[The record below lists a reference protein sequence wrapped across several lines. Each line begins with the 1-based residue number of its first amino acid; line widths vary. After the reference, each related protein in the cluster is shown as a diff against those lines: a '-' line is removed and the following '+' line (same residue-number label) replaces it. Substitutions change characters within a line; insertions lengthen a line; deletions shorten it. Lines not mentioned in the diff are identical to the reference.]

1 MAELLKQQHNLVV
14 LELSLDRLSKSASS
28 FGSTVFKLEVSGTS
42 LFEIKTDSKEMGL
55 PNNLREAREYRYNE
69 PIYTIPEIVMQ
80 ELQKRLPG
88 VLDPGIP
95 LWLQLAN
102 DCGILPLVPWERL
115 LQPRLGVPILRLPY
129 FAIKPFSPTSS
140 SLDIILCA
148 STPVAK
154 EPIPVEILL
163 DTLTRRLLETVQRDS
178 VIIHVFADAFVY
190 NNLQSFLRDRLALTN
205 GKGVRLYNPADA
217 ATYAPTSSSGSI
229 RETPGHLENPWLLWM
244 IDSLRGHSVD
254 AIHFICH
261 GYLSADLGSLAF
273 ATTPTHNEDRRW
285 ALFVGA
291 QQLMTFSTYVGASSV
306 GFSSPERNYSELGL
320 RLLADQLARLRPG
333 PVLLQEVR
341 GDPGCQTLAEV
352 YSFLNDEMRDMPP
365 SSSALAL
372 YCHPSRVKQIAQQP
386 GDINQESI
394 LNQYTLA
401 KGETLKIMESKENT
415 PSWVASSQ
423 RYLEQSVAE
432 LIETEPT
439 SSSSEPSAT
448 RQGVEEALSF
458 LSDTLVRHAPAESDV
473 KGKEPLQ

>member
-14 LELSLDRLSKSASS
+14 LELSLDRLSSSASS

-42 LFEIKTDSKEMGL
+42 LFEIRADCNEMGL
-55 PNNLREAREYRYNE
+55 PNNLREARKYHYNE

-80 ELQKRLPG
+80 ELQKKLPG
-88 VLDPGIP
+88 VLGPGIP

-140 SLDIILCA
+140 SLDIVLCA

-154 EPIPVEILL
+154 ESIPVEILL
-163 DTLTRRLLETVQRDS
+163 DTLTRRLLETVQRES

-190 NNLQSFLRDRLALTN
+190 SNLQSILRDRLVPTN
-205 GKGVRLYNPADA
+205 SRVVQLYDPAN
-217 ATYAPTSSSGSI
+217 APTYTSVRSFGSI
-229 RETPGHLENPWLLWM
+229 HETPGYLESPWLLWI
-244 IDSLRGHSVD
+244 IDALQGRSAD
-254 AIHFICH
+254 MIHFVCH
-261 GYLSADLGSLAF
+261 GYLSSDLGALAF
-273 ATTPTHNEDRRW
+273 AESPAHNKDHGW

-291 QQLMTFSTYVGASSV
+291 QQLMTFSTHLGASSV
-306 GFSSPERNYSELGL
+306 GFSSPERNFSELGL

-352 YSFLNDEMRDMPP
+352 YSFLYDEMRDTPP
-365 SSSALAL
+365 SSPALAL

-401 KGETLKIMESKENT
+401 KGETLKIMEAKENT

-423 RYLEQSVAE
+423 RYLERSVAE

-439 SSSSEPSAT
+439 SSSSVPSAT

-458 LSDTLVRHAPAESDV
+458 LSDTLVRHAPAASDV